1 MTTFLLEI
9 VSPDRKVFSE
19 EVDAVSV
26 PTMQGTIEVLA
37 HHTPLFCS
45 ILEGEIKVTN
55 NNREYFLAVG
65 GGFMEVARH
74 GVTILVSRAF
84 HADELNESEIK
95 RAQASAHEA
104 IARGVKGEELT
115 AAQAILRRTLV
126 ELKVLRRKKFRSSS
140 LLPS

>member
-1 MTTFLLEI
+1 MKFLLEI

-26 PTMQGTIEVLA
+26 PTSLGMIEVLA

-45 ILEGEIKVTN
+45 LSPGEIKVISGN
-55 NNREYFLAVG
+55 KEYFLAVG
-65 GGFMEVARH
+65 GGFMEVTAR
-74 GVTILVSRAF
+74 GAAVLVSRAF
-84 HADELNESEIK
+84 HADELNETEIK
-95 RAQASAHEA
+95 RAEAAAREA
-104 IARGVKGEELT
+104 IAKGAKGEELA

-126 ELKVLRRKKFRSSS
+126 ELKVLRRKKYRSPS